1 MQNQHRKNRRITS
14 RRADATVIA
23 TLLLVAIAV
32 VGGSIIFGFSQG
44 FFASAQITGTP
55 TIQLIEIVGYDA
67 RDVQQVKAHDGI
79 NIDSQGKCCGTPDN
93 LKGIDERISIYLKN
107 NSVEQVLLSEIRIA
121 GFVYN
126 YTTTSSGIKNWN
138 GGSTPQPGEYV
149 ILTGHDGNSGGDVLQ
164 DQAPS
169 MQPGEIITILVD
181 LDRSFQMGRDVQ
193 FQVKTT
199 EGALFVSTIIIGH
212 DKG

>member
-1 MQNQHRKNRRITS
+1 MQNPHRKNIQLTS

-32 VGGSIIFGFSQG
+32 VGGSILFGFSQG
-44 FFASAQITGTP
+44 FFADAQITGTP

-67 RDVQQVKAHDGI
+67 RDVQQAKAHDGSEI
-79 NIDSQGKCCGTPDN
+79 ESLGKCCGTPDG
-93 LKGIDERISIYLKN
+93 LKNIDERIPIYLKN

-121 GFVYN
+121 GSVYN

-138 GGSTPQPGEYV
+138 GGSAPHPGEYV
-149 ILTGHDGNSGGDVLQ
+149 ILTGHDGNSGGDVFQ
-164 DQAPS
+164 NSSPS

-181 LDRSFQMGRDVQ
+181 LDKSFQTGRDTQ
-193 FQVKTT
+193 FQLITS
-199 EGALFVSTIIIGH
+199 EGALFVSTIVIGH

>member
-1 MQNQHRKNRRITS
+1 MQNPHRKNIQLTS

-32 VGGSIIFGFSQG
+32 VGGSILFGFTQG
-44 FFASAQITGTP
+44 FFATAQVTGGP
-55 TIQLIEIVGYDA
+55 TIQLIQIVGYDA

-79 NIDSQGKCCGTPDN
+79 NIESQGNCCGTPDGIKN
-93 LKGIDERISIYLKN
+93 IDERISIYLKN

-121 GFVYN
+121 GSVYN

-138 GGSTPQPGEYV
+138 GGSAPHPGEYV
-149 ILTGHDGNSGGDVLQ
+149 ILTGHDGYSDGDILQ
-164 DQAPS
+164 DLDPS

-181 LDRSFQMGRDVQ
+181 LDKSFQTSRDAQ
-193 FQVKTT
+193 FQVITT
-199 EGALFVSTIIIGH
+199 EGALFVSTIAMGQ

>member
-1 MQNQHRKNRRITS
+1 MQNQHKKNIQMTS
-14 RRADATVIA
+14 RRADATIIA

-32 VGGSIIFGFSQG
+32 VGGSILFGFTQG
-44 FFASAQITGTP
+44 FFATAQITGGP
-55 TIQLIEIVGYDA
+55 TIQLIQIVGYDA

-79 NIDSQGKCCGTPDN
+79 DIDSIGKCCGIPDGLN
-93 LKGIDERISIYLKN
+93 NVDERISIYLKN

-138 GGSTPQPGEYV
+138 GGSAPHPGEYV

-164 DQAPS
+164 GFASS

-181 LDRSFQMGRDVQ
+181 LDRPFQTGRDAQ
-193 FQVKTT
+193 FQLITT
-199 EGALFVSTIIIGH
+199 DGALFVSTIIMGQ

>member
-67 RDVQQVKAHDGI
+67 RDVQKVKAHDGI
-79 NIDSQGKCCGTPDN
+79 DIDSLGKCCGTPDN
-93 LKGIDERISIYLKN
+93 LKGIDERMSIYLKN

-138 GGSTPQPGEYV
+138 GGSTLQPGEYV

-164 DQAPS
+164 DQASS

-181 LDRSFQMGRDVQ
+181 LDRSFQIGRDVQ
-193 FQVKTT
+193 FQVITT
-199 EGALFVSTIIIGH
+199 EGALFVSTIVIGH

>member
-1 MQNQHRKNRRITS
+1 MQNQHKKNIQMTS
-14 RRADATVIA
+14 RRADATIIA

-32 VGGSIIFGFSQG
+32 VGGSILFGFSQG
-44 FFASAQITGTP
+44 FFATAQITGGP
-55 TIQLIEIVGYDA
+55 TIQLIQIVGYDA

-79 NIDSQGKCCGTPDN
+79 DIDSIGKCCGTPDGLN
-93 LKGIDERISIYLKN
+93 NIDERISIYLKN
-107 NSVEQVLLSEIRIA
+107 NGVEQVFLSEIRFA

-126 YTTTSSGIKNWN
+126 YTTTTGIENWN
-138 GGSTPQPGEYV
+138 GGTAPQPGEYV

-164 DQAPS
+164 GFVPS

-181 LDRSFQMGRDVQ
+181 LDRPFQTGRDAQ
-193 FQVKTT
+193 FQLITT
-199 EGALFVSTIIIGH
+199 DGALFASTIIMGQ

>member
-1 MQNQHRKNRRITS
+1 MTS

-32 VGGSIIFGFSQG
+32 VGGSILFGFSQG
-44 FFASAQITGTP
+44 FFASAQITGGP
-55 TIQLIEIVGYDA
+55 TIQLIQIVGYDA

-79 NIDSQGKCCGTPDN
+79 DIDSVGECCGTADGLN
-93 LKGIDERISIYLKN
+93 NVDERISIYLKN
-107 NSVEQVLLSEIRIA
+107 NSVEQVFLSEIRIA
-121 GFVYN
+121 GAVYN

-138 GGSTPQPGEYV
+138 GGSAPHPGEYV
-149 ILTGHDGNSGGDVLQ
+149 ILTGHDGYSDGDILQ
-164 DQAPS
+164 DLDPS

-181 LDRSFQMGRDVQ
+181 LDRPFKTGRDAQ
-193 FQVKTT
+193 FQIITT
-199 EGALFVSTIIIGH
+199 DGALFVFTMIMGQ